1 MIESNPNTEEE
12 MENITK
18 NVYNNYILCVCVCV
32 FYTILMYSRI
42 WRFYPKIYKANL
54 YDFMGANLY
63 TGNNGMQRVKYG
75 RYKFKRSYIVK
86 LIEL

>member
-1 MIESNPNTEEE
+1 M
-12 MENITK
+12 
-18 NVYNNYILCVCVCV
+18 
-32 FYTILMYSRI
+32 
-42 WRFYPKIYKANL
+42 

-75 RYKFKRSYIVK
+75 RYKFKRSKIVK